1 MVAPKQL
8 KLMGLAPVANVPQKA
23 VHEGW
28 LSRIHSAHYI
38 DPFWVLKKRKG
49 ESSRTPKLVK
59 SKSTLQSS
67 GSKWCLQLHFG
78 ELLILLIWI
87 DCDCTS
93 ECQFRSICQ
102 IMCIIVYQSKK
113 IRAKNSKIAGHKH
126 TNCTGQSQPQTVL
139 QLFKTKGALGTHKD
153 LGPGQKAET
162 CWISLLYQC

>member
-78 ELLILLIWI
+78 SFWFSWYELIVIALQNVNL
-87 DCDCTS
+87 D
-93 ECQFRSICQ
+93 QFAKLCVSL
-102 IMCIIVYQSKK
+102 CINPKRFEQ
-113 IRAKNSKIAGHKH
+113 RTQKIAGHKH